1 MYQLNLPN
9 SPTALRLGSKFLADL
24 AEQADVIR
32 GEIGTERILAQRVGD
47 VARVLCESGPSPVQ
61 AQPPQELE
69 VATPDPKPAAGAEQ
83 PTPAAPSIAP
93 EPERDTL
100 LTEQEADEIIAHI
113 EAAKAPPVS
122 AELRFVYDE
131 AAAGYPLEA
140 MRASGWTDDQLVA
153 AGYAAWEEV
162 PVAAPLAPSA
172 PVPPAPPAPPA
183 PATVPSAS
191 NSSASTSTASGA
203 VDSVGLPWDERIHA
217 STKTTVA
224 DGTWRKKKGVAPE
237 LIAAVEAELLGK
249 PAAATSGPMAP
260 SAPTAPA
267 SVPVPPVVSA
277 PAATD
282 GPTDFQGLVQWI
294 LPHTKSGKLSQ
305 TDVQLAVM
313 GLGIEGVNMLPH
325 LSQHLDRIPEV
336 VAKLREKAGA

>member
-24 AEQADVIR
+24 AEQA
-32 GEIGTERILAQRVGD
+32 ET
-47 VARVLCESGPSPVQ
+47 VQ
-61 AQPPQELE
+61 AELGSRVAGELKYAVKLDTSLAELLPQEPERELE
-69 VATPDPKPAAGAEQ
+69 VATPAPGDLRQQLGEPTEDPKPTADSAMAPASSTVTQTSAPAVAA
-83 PTPAAPSIAP
+83 TP
-93 EPERDTL
+93 EPE
-100 LTEQEADEIIAHI
+100 
-113 EAAKAPPVS
+113 
-122 AELRFVYDE
+122 LRFIYDE
-131 AAAGYPLEA
+131 AAAGYPLDA

-191 NSSASTSTASGA
+191 NSSASTLTASGA
-203 VDSVGLPWDERIHA
+203 VDSAGLPWDERIHA

-224 DGTWRKKKGVAPE
+224 DGTWRKKKGVSPE

-249 PAAATSGPMAP
+249 PAAATSGPMVP
-260 SAPTAPA
+260 PAPTVPA
-267 SVPVPPVVSA
+267 SVPVPPVASA
-277 PAATD
+277 DADPR
-282 GPTDFQGLVQWI
+282 DFQSLVQWI
-294 LPHTKSGKLSQ
+294 LPHTKNGKLSQ